1 MSAMN
6 IQLASLGASIIFVLA
21 GCVTQQRMSYQR
33 DVIPIIEAKC
43 LDCHTPP
50 NGTGYLRSRLS
61 MESYE
66 ALMEGTIYGPV
77 IVASD
82 SRHSILNMLVEGRLD
97 LPMRTPHPLNTE
109 EIETFRL
116 WVDQGALKN

>member
-1 MSAMN
+1 MN
-6 IQLASLGASIIFVLA
+6 SQLASLGVSILFVLA

-66 ALMEGTIYGPV
+66 VLMAGTIYGPV
-77 IVASD
+77 IVPSD

-97 LPMRTPHPLNTE
+97 LRMRTPHPLTTE
-109 EIETFRL
+109 EIETLRL
-116 WVDQGALKN
+116 WVDQGAINN